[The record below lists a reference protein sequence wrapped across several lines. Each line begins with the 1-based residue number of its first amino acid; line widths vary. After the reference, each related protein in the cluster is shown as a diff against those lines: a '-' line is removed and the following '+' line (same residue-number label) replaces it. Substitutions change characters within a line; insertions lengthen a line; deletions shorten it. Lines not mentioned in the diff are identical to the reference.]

1 MAVDFK
7 SGYVQ
12 APQGKSVAQELGDA
26 YARYSKIAQANKM
39 QREQDNLTNF
49 EEEVSSLFYNNSIV
63 KGSLK
68 NVNGNYSWDGK
79 ESIPDKKTARATMNI

>member
-1 MAVDFK
+1 MAIDFK

-12 APQGKSVAQELGDA
+12 APRGQNVLKDIGDT
-26 YARYSKIAQANKM
+26 YARYSQIAQASKM

-68 NVNGNYSWDGK
+68 NVN
-79 ESIPDKKTARATMNI
+79 